1 MNSKPNERRAWKG
14 KERETHNQA
23 KTLRWTLHLIGL
35 PCTLC
40 PGHIQCIFHILE
52 FLFTIFTFMYAQMP
66 LLSIQSL
73 VQMSS
78 THIFLSVSV
87 STHCV
92 QHSVCSLFI
101 SFKKDEDDDDD
112 QNKKVRKQKKFT
124 SERKKRVLSTT
135 NTNSLAVLA
144 VLTVIFILGL
154 FSFRVVLVACFSC
167 SLCYAYP
174 SASSSFSFQFICR
187 LLLFIMQSK
196 LYAHHTTSRHNVRC
210 NIVFIVHILRCE
222 LFLFP
227 PIFSML
233 FRYM

>member
-1 MNSKPNERRAWKG
+1 MHKCHCYLSNLWCKWAARIFFFPWVLAHTAFS
-14 KERETHNQA
+14 
-23 KTLRWTLHLIGL
+23 
-35 PCTLC
+35 
-40 PGHIQCIFHILE
+40 IQC
-52 FLFTIFTFMYAQMP
+52 A
-66 LLSIQSL
+66 
-73 VQMSS
+73 
-78 THIFLSVSV
+78 
-87 STHCV
+87 
-92 QHSVCSLFI
+92 VCSSHL
-101 SFKKDEDDDDD
+101 KKMKTTTTKTRKYES
-112 QNKKVRKQKKFT
+112 KKNLQA
-124 SERKKRVLSTT
+124 RKKRVLSTT

-144 VLTVIFILGL
+144 VLTVMFILGL
-154 FSFRVVLVACFSC
+154 FSFRVVLVACFSR

-187 LLLFIMQSK
+187 LLLFIIQSK